1 MGTAWG
7 PSLRDYCP
15 SSSQGP
21 VLSPQVPVLAK
32 ADLNP
37 DSLSPF
43 RSPCCP
49 SQYSPLVRPKATDS
63 IQKTLRKIPRVMVLG
78 DRRRRDV
85 TRSANCDSCG
95 DQGLLLPGGNHQEV
109 FFLWGGGR
117 EATSQLLRLV
127 SGRGLQGKSRF
138 TSPWKPSLGVR
149 GGELCLEESQRGPR
163 LCVQR
168 GSGREGCR
176 PTELQRKN
184 VSLIARL
191 LSSVICPSPCPPFP
205 SAPPSQSQA
214 ASNINRSRPHFLPF
228 RVPPGRLQESRLF
241 RLKSG

>member
-37 DSLSPF
+37 DSLLPF

-63 IQKTLRKIPRVMVLG
+63 IKKTLRKIPRVMVLG

-109 FFLWGGGR
+109 FLWGGGR

-138 TSPWKPSLGVR
+138 TSPWKPSA
-149 GGELCLEESQRGPR
+149 GGKGWRAMFRREPERTMALLPLPSLEGIRPGGLQTDRATAEERLSYSSSLVLSHLPITLPTLSQ
-163 LCVQR
+163 
-168 GSGREGCR
+168 
-176 PTELQRKN
+176 
-184 VSLIARL
+184 
-191 LSSVICPSPCPPFP
+191 CPPPPPKPGCFKHKQVP
-205 SAPPSQSQA
+205 SSLPAIQGPA
-214 ASNINRSRPHFLPF
+214 RPATGIKI
-228 RVPPGRLQESRLF
+228 V
-241 RLKSG
+241 

>member
-37 DSLSPF
+37 DSLLPF

-63 IQKTLRKIPRVMVLG
+63 IKKTLRKIPRVMVLG

-95 DQGLLLPGGNHQEV
+95 DQGLLLPGGNH
-109 FFLWGGGR
+109 
-117 EATSQLLRLV
+117 
-127 SGRGLQGKSRF
+127 
-138 TSPWKPSLGVR
+138 PSLSSFLLHRVSF
-149 GGELCLEESQRGPR
+149 CSQAIIKLE
-163 LCVQR
+163 
-168 GSGREGCR
+168 GSSTSASSVLYHR
-176 PTELQRKN
+176 PQT
-184 VSLIARL
+184 SLLLFL
-191 LSSVICPSPCPPFP
+191 LSLFSL
-205 SAPPSQSQA
+205 PPS
-214 ASNINRSRPHFLPF
+214 FLPLCSKMKGHLYLEM
-228 RVPPGRLQESRLF
+228 RDS
-241 RLKSG
+241 S